1 MLLRLAPL
9 INNLQR
15 SPMYTGA
22 MGIGIGLTGAAT
34 VIGIGHTA
42 ITDTIGH
49 TVITGT
55 VLTGAAGM
63 DTGHTA
69 TTVIGAVL
77 IGGVTAI
84 GVTGAAG
91 DGSPV

>member
-1 MLLRLAPL
+1 MLLRSAPL
-9 INNLQR
+9 INNLQP
-15 SPMYTGA
+15 SPA
-22 MGIGIGLTGAAT
+22 CTGAAT

-42 ITDTIGH
+42 ITGTIGH
-49 TVITGT
+49 TVITDT

-77 IGGVTAI
+77 IGGATAI

-91 DGSPV
+91 DGSPL

>member
-1 MLLRLAPL
+1 
-9 INNLQR
+9 
-15 SPMYTGA
+15 
-22 MGIGIGLTGAAT
+22 MGIGAGLIGAVT

-42 ITDTIGH
+42 
-49 TVITGT
+49 ITGT

-69 TTVIGAVL
+69 ITVGAGL

-91 DGSPV
+91 DGSPIERPALLSAPRGRIG